1 MIKSFPKIFALGQ
14 TYIIDIFENE
24 VEITEKVDGSQ
35 FVFGKIDGELL
46 CRSKGTQQYIDN
58 PDKMFSKAIEYILSI
73 EDKLPDNI
81 IFYCEYLK
89 KPKHNTLKYNK
100 TPKNNLVLFGVCD
113 TTDKFISEHDKLKEY
128 AELLDIDLIPLI
140 YKGKI
145 KKIEKVKKM
154 LEKESYLGGCK
165 IEGVVVKNYNKQFL
179 LGGQPMPLMAGK
191 YVSEEFKETHRSRW
205 GKEEKTKSRLDVF
218 AESFRTE
225 ARWNKAIQHLQENG
239 ELENSPKD
247 IGKLLKEIKFDIENE
262 EGEDIKDWLYNEFK
276 SIILKKATTGFP
288 EYYKNE
294 LLKNYNK

>member
-1 MIKSFPKIFALGQ
+1 
-14 TYIIDIFENE
+14 
-24 VEITEKVDGSQ
+24 
-35 FVFGKIDGELL
+35 
-46 CRSKGTQQYIDN
+46 
-58 PDKMFSKAIEYILSI
+58 MFSKAIEYILSI